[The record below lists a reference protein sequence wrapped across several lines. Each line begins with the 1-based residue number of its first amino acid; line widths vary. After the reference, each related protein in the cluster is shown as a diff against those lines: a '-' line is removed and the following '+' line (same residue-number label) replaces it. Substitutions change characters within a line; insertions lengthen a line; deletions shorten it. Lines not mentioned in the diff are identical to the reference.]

1 MKKLSLLALFVCLP
15 VSAQQDW
22 SKIEVKSTKVAEGVF
37 MLEGAGG
44 NLGVVAGPDGVLLV
58 DDQYAPLAPKI
69 KIAIAALSDKP
80 VKFLVNTHWHGDHTG
95 GNQAF
100 GEAGAVIVAS
110 DAVRKRMSVDTFLE
124 LMGRNVP
131 AAPKV
136 ALPVVTFTETVTFHL
151 NGEEIHVLHVP
162 PAHTD
167 GDSVVFFRKAGVVH
181 TGDLFFNGF
190 YPVIDVGVGGSIDG
204 MIAAADRILRVT
216 NDKTKFIPGHGPLA
230 TKSDLKSFRD
240 MLAAVRDAIVPLV
253 AKGMSSADIVKS
265 KPTAALDEKWGK
277 GFMKPDTFVDVVAR
291 DLMRFHKPM
300 AP

>member
-1 MKKLSLLALFVCLP
+1 
-15 VSAQQDW
+15 
-22 SKIEVKSTKVAEGVF
+22 
-37 MLEGAGG
+37 
-44 NLGVVAGPDGVLLV
+44 
-58 DDQYAPLAPKI
+58 
-69 KIAIAALSDKP
+69 
-80 VKFLVNTHWHGDHTG
+80 
-95 GNQAF
+95 
-100 GEAGAVIVAS
+100 VIVAS

-151 NGEEIHVLHVP
+151 NGEEIHVMHVP

-230 TKSDLKSFRD
+230 TKADKAFRD

-253 AKGMSSADIVKS
+253 AKGMSAADIVKS
-265 KPTAALDEKWGK
+265 QADRGARRERWGK
-277 GFMKPDTFVDVVAR
+277 GFMKPNVRRRGAPRTLTPFTKRLLFDPGGFSSPRPPTGGIQLAGSRTITQLGAAQEAEPRRVVALRPRPR
-291 DLMRFHKPM
+291 DTERMPAAGTRRSVLPRTP
-300 AP
+300 AEPA